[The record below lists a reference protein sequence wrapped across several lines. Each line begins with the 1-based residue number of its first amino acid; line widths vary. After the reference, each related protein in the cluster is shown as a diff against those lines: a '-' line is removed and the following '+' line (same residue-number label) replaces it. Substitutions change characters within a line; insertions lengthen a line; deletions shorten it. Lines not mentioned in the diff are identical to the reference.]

1 MAGKVSKTSYTYA
14 LLLIPFIQ
22 LLNFYNARKRKIKYK
37 VQITF
42 MTDYL
47 SCKCFYI
54 NYMYI
59 L

>member
-14 LLLIPFIQ
+14 LLSIPFIQ
-22 LLNFYNARKRKIKYK
+22 LLNFYNARYRKIKYK
-37 VQITF
+37 VQITS

-47 SCKCFYI
+47 NCKCFYI
-54 NYMYI
+54 NYVYI